1 MISIKKL
8 QGLSSRRT
16 PGSRVIHYW
25 IPIFI
30 GMTLF
35 LSSFFIVHADNI
47 DHEAREIADQL
58 RCPVCRGVPIAESPS
73 ELAHDMMSMIRK
85 QLQDGK
91 SREEI
96 LVYFTQRYGDWILL
110 QPKAEGMNLSLWV
123 LPIVLLGGGIIFIF
137 VLVNRW
143 SKRRDA

>member
-47 DHEAREIADQL
+47 DHEAREIADQ
-58 RCPVCRGVPIAESPS
+58 IQE
-73 ELAHDMMSMIRK
+73 ELKYPGEIKVTLIRE
-85 QLQDGK
+85 
-91 SREEI
+91 R
-96 LVYFTQRYGDWILL
+96 R
-110 QPKAEGMNLSLWV
+110 
-123 LPIVLLGGGIIFIF
+123 IIEYA
-137 VLVNRW
+137 R
-143 SKRRDA
+143 